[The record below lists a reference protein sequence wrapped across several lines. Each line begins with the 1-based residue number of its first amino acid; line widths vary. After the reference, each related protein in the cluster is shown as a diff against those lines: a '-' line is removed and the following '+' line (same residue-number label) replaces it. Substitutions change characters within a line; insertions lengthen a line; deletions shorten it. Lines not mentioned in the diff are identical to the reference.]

1 MSIMFRASNVDIIEL
16 VFMCCSSGLEVAEVV
31 YTDRNP
37 DNLYQR
43 KGEYYK
49 LGNINQNTL
58 P

>member
-1 MSIMFRASNVDIIEL
+1 MFRASNVDIIEL